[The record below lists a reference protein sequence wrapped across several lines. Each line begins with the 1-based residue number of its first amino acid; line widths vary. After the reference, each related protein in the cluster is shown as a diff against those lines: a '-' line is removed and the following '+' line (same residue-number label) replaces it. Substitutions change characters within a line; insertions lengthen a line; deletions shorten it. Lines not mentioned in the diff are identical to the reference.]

1 MFLRV
6 EGSTGTR
13 FGKFVLIQVYI
24 FHAKMQA
31 GSTWNQLMSP
41 HHGKVNYHPGTALR
55 AVERASVVDIELRLR
70 VMEF

>member
-1 MFLRV
+1 
-6 EGSTGTR
+6 
-13 FGKFVLIQVYI
+13 
-24 FHAKMQA
+24 MQA

-55 AVERASVVDIELRLR
+55 AVERASVVDVELRLR